1 MHVKKITPVLYAHEL
16 EPSVKFWSE
25 RFGFQKTVEVPDGD
39 RLAFVILQNENVELM
54 YQSFVSASKDAPAI
68 ASEIEGGRTFL
79 YVEVEKLEL
88 FIAAMKDAKV
98 VVPLRTTFYGAT
110 EIGIK
115 DPAGHV
121 IVFAEMAAEG
131 NSSV

>member
-25 RFGFQKTVEVPDGD
+25 RFGFQKTVEVPDGG

-68 ASEIEGGRTFL
+68 ASEIERWIRTLPKDQAEEVLRQLFF
-79 YVEVEKLEL
+79 YVNW
-88 FIAAMKDAKV
+88 
-98 VVPLRTTFYGAT
+98 R
-110 EIGIK
+110 
-115 DPAGHV
+115 
-121 IVFAEMAAEG
+121 
-131 NSSV
+131 